1 MEIYAEMLVVQHLC
15 DNRFHNYFFMSHL
28 GFELVARLVAFT
40 TTTVSPLTYFII
52 IANPIHRLSVLV
64 QLQEPH

>member
-28 GFELVARLVAFT
+28 GFELVAFT